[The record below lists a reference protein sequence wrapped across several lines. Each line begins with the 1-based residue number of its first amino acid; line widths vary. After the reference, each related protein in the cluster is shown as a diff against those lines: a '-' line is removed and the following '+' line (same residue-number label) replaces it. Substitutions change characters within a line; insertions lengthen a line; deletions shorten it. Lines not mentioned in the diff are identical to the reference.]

1 MPKLDL
7 EDFTSCTVSNVELP
21 RTVVKGRGRGLGGER
36 EGAAAVAADKEE
48 EGVNNCL
55 GLSEVGVG
63 DIIACRTVVV
73 AIGDEETSSRIFS
86 SGLFKVDII
95 ED

>member
-1 MPKLDL
+1 VPKLDL

-21 RTVVKGRGRGLGGER
+21 RTVVKGRGGGLGGER

-55 GLSEVGVG
+55 GLSEVG
-63 DIIACRTVVV
+63 DIIVCGTVVV

-86 SGLFKVDII
+86 SGLFIVDII